1 MPLYSEV
8 YCCTGENT
16 DVSNTS
22 QPVLV
27 FLHGLLGSGRDWTPV
42 IRHCSATYPCMTID
56 LPGHGQSR
64 EMTVAG
70 FDDVNRQITDTLG
83 QHGIQRYVLVG
94 YSMGARLAMYHAC
107 MPRPANGPSLVGLVL
122 EGGHFGLPE
131 SQRPARL
138 ANDEHWAQRLMVEP
152 PEQVLSDWYQQPV
165 FASLD
170 AAQRQQLITQRSDLF
185 GPGIAQMLRATSLA
199 KQPMLLAALSD
210 LTVPIHYICGEKDA
224 KFRALAASSA
234 LEVSVIPAAGHNVH
248 VEQPDLFSAVLAQ
261 FLIQFQ

>member
-1 MPLYSEV
+1 M
-8 YCCTGENT
+8 
-16 DVSNTS
+16 
-22 QPVLV
+22 V
-27 FLHGLLGSGRDWTPV
+27 FLHGLLGSGLDWAPV
-42 IRHCSATYPCMTID
+42 IRHCSSAYPCLTID

-64 EMTVAG
+64 DITALG
-70 FDDVNRQITDTLG
+70 FDDVNQQISDILC
-83 QHGIQRYVLVG
+83 QYGIRRYVLIG
-94 YSMGARLAMYHAC
+94 YSMGARLGMYHAC
-107 MPRPANGPSLVGLVL
+107 MPRPANGPTLVGLVL

-131 SQRPARL
+131 SQRAARL
-138 ANDEHWAQRLMVEP
+138 ANDEHWAQRFMVGP

-170 AAQRQQLITQRSDLF
+170 AAQRQYLITQRRDLF

-199 KQPMLLAALSD
+199 KQPVLLAALGE
-210 LTVPIHYICGEKDA
+210 LPLPVHYICGEKDA

-248 VEQPDLFSAVLAQ
+248 AEQPDLFSAALAQ